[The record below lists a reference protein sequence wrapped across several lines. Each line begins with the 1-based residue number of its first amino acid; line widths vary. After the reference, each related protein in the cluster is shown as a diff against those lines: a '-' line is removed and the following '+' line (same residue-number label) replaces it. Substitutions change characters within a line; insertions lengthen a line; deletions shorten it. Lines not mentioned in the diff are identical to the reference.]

1 LTLNSTN
8 PTNATSLAVRREQ
21 MKRSKLILK
30 YHRRSWAERD
40 TSRVGYDRQAYDG
53 HISEEEI

>member
-1 LTLNSTN
+1 
-8 PTNATSLAVRREQ
+8 